1 MGCRCNNSPIMIE
14 QKTEYKTESNNSE
27 INNYFDEL
35 ITNNKQIIKEEEID
49 TTVISYPELVF
60 NLINQIRKNPKEY
73 ADTIEE
79 SINYIIEE
87 KDKNNPSEIKLV
99 YKNNIKVALVRGEEA
114 FKETAEELRNMEP
127 MEPLEFREEN
137 CLTLPDGIEDDNSNF
152 LKNKVK
158 EKLKDNIYINVFFK
172 EKVCIPEISVLLMI
186 VDDRNKMDSG
196 KKRKAILNRDFKFI
210 GITSKFIDDTF
221 ISYFSFSKE

>member
-27 INNYFDEL
+27 INNNFKEL
-35 ITNNKQIIKEEEID
+35 TTNNKQITKEEEID
-49 TTVISYPELVF
+49 TTIKTYPEAVF
-60 NLINQIRKNPKEY
+60 NLINQIRANPKEY

-87 KDKNNPSEIKLV
+87 KDENNPSENKIIF
-99 YKNNIKVALVRGEEA
+99 KNQIKVALVRGEEA
-114 FKETAEELRNMEP
+114 FKETAEELKNMES

-137 CLTLPDGIEDDNSNF
+137 CLTLPDDIEEDNSNF
-152 LKNKVK
+152 LKSKVK
-158 EKLKDNIYINVFFK
+158 EKLKDNININIFFK
-172 EKVCIPEISVLLMI
+172 EKISIPEISVLLMI
-186 VDDRNKMDSG
+186 VDDRNKKDSG

-210 GITSKFIDDTF
+210 
-221 ISYFSFSKE
+221 